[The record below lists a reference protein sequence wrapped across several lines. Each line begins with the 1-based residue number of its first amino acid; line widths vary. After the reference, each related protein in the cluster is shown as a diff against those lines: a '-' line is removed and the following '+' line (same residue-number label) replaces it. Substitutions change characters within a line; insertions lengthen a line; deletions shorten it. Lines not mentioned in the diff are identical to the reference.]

1 VTQHEKTKATPLYQK
16 LALGV
21 FLLAALLITAVL
33 ALSLWS
39 SETYH
44 QEVTQQLNRDIAQ
57 YILDH
62 QKEPL
67 MIAGNAEEAA
77 SLQPNKTALKG
88 IAMHAMMIN
97 PLVEVFLVDKRGVVL
112 GHALEHE
119 VPLEKVSVAP
129 IEAFLAQ
136 DKAIVRGDHPRDP
149 SVQQIFSV
157 APVSVAG
164 NTEAYLYV
172 MLSSHEAAGIAEQ
185 LSGSYVMRISAV
197 GLLAISLLA
206 LLVAWL
212 LLRQMTRP
220 LRKLSAEVAAFRRDQ
235 YPIAA
240 DDKLDELQSLRQ
252 TFELMRERIQQQ
264 LQQINDNDQLRRELI
279 SNVSHDLRT
288 PLASIQGYI
297 ETLLVREPENE
308 EQRIEY
314 LQIALRQSQRLSH
327 LVNELFEL
335 SKLEAG
341 VIEPE
346 LEIFSLADLVH
357 DIASEYRLKAEQR
370 AVKVEIE
377 HGDAPCPVYADIALI
392 QRVFQNLL
400 DNALKYTPDG
410 GLVSIALRE
419 ENGRVLVEIADNG
432 AGIKPMDL
440 PHVFERNYQGQG
452 ASSGETKTD
461 SGLGLAI
468 VRCILDLHQST
479 VQVGSE
485 QNRGAV
491 FTFPLPMPQQ
501 ALA

>member
-1 VTQHEKTKATPLYQK
+1 MNAKATPLYQK

-21 FLLAALLITAVL
+21 FILAALLVTAVL
-33 ALSLWS
+33 ALSFWS

-62 QKEPL
+62 QKDPL
-67 MIAGNAEEAA
+67 MVPDAESSNVLVAN
-77 SLQPNKTALKG
+77 QVALKD

-97 PLVEVFLVDKRGVVL
+97 PLVEVFLVDKEGVIL

-119 VPLEKVSVAP
+119 VTLKRVSIAP
-129 IEAFLAQ
+129 IQSFLEQ
-136 DKAIVRGDHPRDP
+136 QGAIVRGDHPRDP
-149 SVQQIFSV
+149 SLQQIFSV
-157 APVSVAG
+157 APVTINDA
-164 NTEAYLYV
+164 TEAYLYV
-172 MLSSHEAAGIAEQ
+172 MLSSHQAAGIAER
-185 LSGSYVMRISAV
+185 LSGSNVMRLSAV
-197 GLLAISLLA
+197 GLVAISLLA

-220 LRKLSAEVAAFRRDQ
+220 LRSLSQDVADFRRDQ
-235 YPIAA
+235 YPVTETEN
-240 DDKLDELQSLRQ
+240 LDELQSLRQ
-252 TFELMRERIQQQ
+252 TFVLMQERIQQQ
-264 LQQINDNDQLRRELI
+264 LQQINENDQLRRELI

-297 ETLLVREPENE
+297 ETLMVRAPESE
-308 EQRIEY
+308 EQRQEY

-341 VIEPE
+341 VVEPE

-370 AVKVEIE
+370 DVSVEIE

-410 GLVSIALRE
+410 GLVSIMLHQDQDRI
-419 ENGRVLVEIADNG
+419 LVEIADNG

-452 ASSGETKTD
+452 ASTGDTKTD

-468 VRCILDLHQST
+468 VRCILDLHHST

-485 QNRGAV
+485 RNRGAV
-491 FTFPLPMPQQ
+491 FTFPLPMS
-501 ALA
+501 AKAMA